1 MDTDS
6 GAYSGQERLAEAFAE
21 LVETT
26 VGEFDVHELLQ
37 VLADRCVDV
46 LDVSASGLLL
56 ANGGGLRMIVASNE
70 RAELLELFQIQH
82 DEGPC
87 LDSYR
92 SGEAIVAEAVDGGFD
107 RWPRFARACVDPGFS
122 SIIAVPLR
130 VTGKVMGT
138 LNLFGTTERPAL
150 NQTTARVA
158 QAMAHVAAIAIE
170 QDRISRERATL
181 IVQLETALE
190 SRVTIEQA
198 KGMLANHLDI
208 DLNEAF
214 GRLRHRARSSRRLLS
229 EVAEEAVLNRG
240 RDYTSAGD

>member
-56 ANGGGLRMIVASNE
+56 ANGGGLRMVVASNE

>member
-1 MDTDS
+1 MDTHS
-6 GAYSGQERLAEAFAE
+6 GSAGLETVAEAFAK

-26 VGEFDVHELLQ
+26 LGEFDVHELLQ
-37 VLADRCVDV
+37 VLADQCVHV
-46 LDVSASGLLL
+46 LNVPASGLLL
-56 ANGGGLRMIVASNE
+56 ANGGGLRIIVASNE
-70 RAELLELFQIQH
+70 RTELLELFQIQH
-82 DEGPC
+82 DEGPS
-87 LDSYR
+87 LDCYR
-92 SGEAIVAEAVDGGFD
+92 SGEAIVAQALDGGFD
-107 RWPRFARACVDPGFS
+107 QWPRFARACVDPGFS
-122 SIIAVPLR
+122 SVIAVPLR
-130 VTGKVMGT
+130 VTGKVIGA
-138 LNLFGTTERPAL
+138 LNLFGTDEQPARDVA
-150 NQTTARVA
+150 TAKVA

-190 SRVTIEQA
+190 TRVTIEQA

-229 EVAEEAVLNRG
+229 EVAAEAVINRG